1 MVRTRIWIFKI
12 IIMEERERQA
22 KKNADIIVEQ
32 AKYRVA
38 IKRKLRESGISS
50 SLIRNAST
58 ENLEVLCN
66 LSNILL

>member
-1 MVRTRIWIFKI
+1 
-12 IIMEERERQA
+12 MEERERQA
-22 KKNADIIVEQ
+22 KRNDDIIVEQ

-38 IKRKLRESGISS
+38 MKRKLRQSGIPS

-58 ENLEVLCN
+58 KNLEVLCN

>member
-1 MVRTRIWIFKI
+1 
-12 IIMEERERQA
+12 MEERERQA
-22 KKNADIIVEQ
+22 KRNADIVVEQ

-38 IKRKLRESGISS
+38 IKRKLRKSGIPS
-50 SLIRNAST
+50 SLIINAST

>member
-1 MVRTRIWIFKI
+1 
-12 IIMEERERQA
+12 MEERERQA
-22 KKNADIIVEQ
+22 KRNDDIIVEQ

-38 IKRKLRESGISS
+38 MKRKLRQSGIPS